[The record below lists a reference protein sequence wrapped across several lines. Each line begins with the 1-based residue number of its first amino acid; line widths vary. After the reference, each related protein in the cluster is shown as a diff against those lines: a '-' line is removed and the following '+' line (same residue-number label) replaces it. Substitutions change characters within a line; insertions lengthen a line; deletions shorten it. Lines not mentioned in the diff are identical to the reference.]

1 MFFKVLKY
9 VADSS
14 GHLLIAA
21 RGEGIS
27 TMRKETIKIFNGRS
41 KAIKKRYSMGNN
53 VQALANVYKLDQTAG
68 KERTPLRYEY
78 KSSFTKNK
86 FYGKD
91 H

>member
-14 GHLLIAA
+14 GHLLIAV

-41 KAIKKRYSMGNN
+41 KAIKK
-53 VQALANVYKLDQTAG
+53 
-68 KERTPLRYEY
+68 
-78 KSSFTKNK
+78 
-86 FYGKD
+86 
-91 H
+91 